1 MSLRSSVLR
10 ATTALQRRIVP
21 ELRYSQTQFEEHLQ
35 RHGSRATR
43 WLDVGCGH
51 QLLPPWRGEAER
63 ALVGQCPVVVGMDYD
78 LDSLRRHRTLRNV
91 LRGDVSHLPF
101 PDATFDLVTANMVV
115 EHLAD
120 PAEQFREIA
129 RVLRPGG
136 AFLFHTPNAQSYP
149 VRVSRL
155 LPDGVKKRLARVLE
169 DRHAEDVFPTHY
181 RANTEVQVRD
191 IARRTGLAVE
201 SIHYTASTP
210 VTAVVPPIALFE
222 LLWLRMLLRRP
233 GMAKYRQ
240 TLICVLRREP
250 ASAQQPASDRAAA
263 HAVG

>member
-1 MSLRSSVLR
+1 MGLRSSVLR

-35 RHGSRATR
+35 QHGSRAAR

-51 QLLPPWRGEAER
+51 QLLPPWREAAER
-63 ALVGQCPVVVGMDYD
+63 ALVAQCPVVVGMDYD

-101 PDATFDLVTANMVV
+101 ADETFDLVTANMVV
-115 EHLAD
+115 EHLAE
-120 PAEQFREIA
+120 PADQFREIA

-136 AFLFHTPNAQSYP
+136 AFLFHTPNARSYP

-155 LPDGVKKRLARVLE
+155 LPDGVKKLLARVLE
-169 DRHAEDVFPTHY
+169 GRHAEDVFPTHY
-181 RANTEVQVRD
+181 RANTEALVRD
-191 IARRTGLAVE
+191 IARHTGFVVE
-201 SIHYTASTP
+201 AINFTASTP
-210 VTAVVPPIALFE
+210 VTAVVPPVALFE
-222 LLWLRMLLRRP
+222 LLWLRLLLRRP
-233 GMAKYRQ
+233 SMAKYRQ

-250 ASAQQPASDRAAA
+250 ARAKQAASERAAA
-263 HAVG
+263 HAGG